1 MKHVGTL
8 LCWLRWLA
16 ILLSLAGFFA
26 WLISAHLAP
35 RPFASAW
42 WPCLIGSV
50 IASVF
55 LVTLNLIEGGCIG
68 VVCLVTGIIAV
79 GAFSK
84 LHPEAVAAYYYILP
98 AVFLTGFVATRGIF
112 YDEFFS

>member
-1 MKHVGTL
+1 MKHLGTL
-8 LCWLRWLA
+8 LGWLRWLA

-55 LVTLNLIEGGCIG
+55 LVTLNLIEGGCVG
-68 VVCLVTGIIAV
+68 VILLVLGLLAV
-79 GAFSK
+79 GVFAK
-84 LHPEAVAAYYYILP
+84 NHPAEAAGCYYIIP
-98 AVFLTGFVATRGIF
+98 AAILTGFVATRGIF
-112 YDEFFS
+112 YPKFFS